1 MRRTII
7 EKVNNHNSNNKKKL
21 HEWIVN
27 NVPILKNDKGE
38 DKTQELL
45 EYIYDQESI
54 ELTEED
60 FQKRK
65 RVSNKIPNYER
76 CCAKKNSG
84 VRCTRKRKE
93 GNYCGTHIKACPYG
107 SYDDEDKVETEI
119 NIWLEEI
126 NGIYQYIDINNNIYS
141 SEDINKGEEK
151 PRIIG
156 KCKNEG
162 GKYNNIII

>member
-7 EKVNNHNSNNKKKL
+7 EKVNNHNSKNKKNI
-21 HEWIVN
+21 HEWIKN
-27 NVPILKNDKGE
+27 NISIIKNDNDE

-45 EYIYDQESI
+45 EYIYDQETI

-84 VRCTRKRKE
+84 MRCTRKRKE
-93 GNYCGTHIKACPYG
+93 SHCHWPN
-107 SYDDEDKVETEI
+107 
-119 NIWLEEI
+119 
-126 NGIYQYIDINNNIYS
+126 
-141 SEDINKGEEK
+141 
-151 PRIIG
+151 R
-156 KCKNEG
+156 
-162 GKYNNIII
+162 